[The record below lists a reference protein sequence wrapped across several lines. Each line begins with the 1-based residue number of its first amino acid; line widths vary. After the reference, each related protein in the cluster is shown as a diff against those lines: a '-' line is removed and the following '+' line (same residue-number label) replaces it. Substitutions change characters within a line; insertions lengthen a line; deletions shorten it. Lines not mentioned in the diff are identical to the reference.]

1 LSTVPRDPGAAV
13 IGGGPAGAAAAA
25 ALCRAGVEVVVV
37 DGSDRGG
44 SFRVGES
51 APPGTERAIADAFGV
66 GSGAF
71 TASRHLPFYGNR
83 AAWGSSEP
91 AVTDFI
97 LNPFG
102 HGWHLDRA
110 AFDRDLMDGAAA
122 LGARVLTGRRV
133 RAAER
138 HGSGWR
144 LRIVPVKGQ
153 AGEVLAAERV
163 VEARFLCD
171 ASGRGGAFGR
181 EQGATLRTGDRLVA
195 VVALLEPGAGPD
207 SEPRGGDVGGDGTTL
222 IEATEDG
229 WWYTAAVP
237 RGRRV
242 LAFFS
247 DGDLLDPVALRATEG
262 FAECLAGTGHVRA
275 AAGHHGGRLT
285 RPRLVAAGTAWLDP
299 PAGPG
304 WLATG
309 DAAVSFDPLSSQGI
323 LSALVMGRRAGEAL
337 AERLSSTQDEPLDR
351 YADDY
356 ARLRERYRVERD
368 VAYGME
374 RRWPASPFWRR
385 RHGAAAGGPH

>member
-25 ALCRAGVEVVVV
+25 ALCRAGVKVVVV
-37 DGSDRGG
+37 DGSDRRDT
-44 SFRVGES
+44 FRVGES
-51 APPGTERAIADAFGV
+51 APPGTERAIVDAFGV
-66 GSGAF
+66 GGGAF

-83 AAWGSSEP
+83 AAWGTGEP
-91 AVTDFI
+91 AVTDFM

-110 AFDRDLMDGAAA
+110 AFDRDLLAAA
-122 LGARVLTGRRV
+122 AGLGARVLTGWRV

-138 HGSGWR
+138 HDTGWR
-144 LRIVPVKGQ
+144 LRIVPVR
-153 AGEVLAAERV
+153 GEGGDVLGAERV
-163 VEARFLCD
+163 LEARFLCD
-171 ASGRGGAFGR
+171 ASGRGGCFGR
-181 EQGATLRTGDRLVA
+181 DHGATLRTGDRLVA
-195 VVALLEPGAGPD
+195 VVAMLEPGARPGSQPD
-207 SEPRGGDVGGDGTTL
+207 EGDGDGTTL
-222 IEATEDG
+222 IEAIEDG
-229 WWYTAAVP
+229 WWYTAPVP

-242 LAFFS
+242 VAFFS
-247 DGDLLDPVALRATEG
+247 DGDLLDPVALRTSEG
-262 FAECLAGTGHVRA
+262 FAERLAGTGHVATA
-275 AAGHHGGRLT
+275 ASRHGGRLA

-337 AERLSSTQDEPLDR
+337 AERASSTHDEPLDR

-356 ARLRERYRVERD
+356 ARLRERYQVERD
-368 VAYGME
+368 AAYGME

-385 RHGAAAGGPH
+385 RDGAAAGGPH